1 MSSGSQTTQ
10 GQRCKEYLL
19 YTPHHLSEG
28 AVANTS
34 NGGWESTRLCFR
46 ARINFLRQAHD
57 VDGGQ
62 NGPGLVLKC
71 NKLFFAMSTSCRRD
85 SACFQGFLVI
95 LTNSNADEDKYHF
108 LAVLCSKLTPGVP
121 NGVNG
126 LFMASMV
133 FMVSIFFVFLVF
145 MVSMVSMVFMV
156 SVFFFWCFMFFFF
169 GFHGFHGF
177 YGF

>member
-1 MSSGSQTTQ
+1 M
-10 GQRCKEYLL
+10 
-19 YTPHHLSEG
+19 
-28 AVANTS
+28 
-34 NGGWESTRLCFR
+34 
-46 ARINFLRQAHD
+46 
-57 VDGGQ
+57 DGGQ

-126 LFMASMV
+126 LFMASMAFMVSMVFKVFMVFMV
-133 FMVSIFFVFLVF
+133 FMVS
-145 MVSMVSMVFMV
+145 MVLMVSMVFMV
-156 SVFFFWCFMFFFF
+156 SVVVMVLIVLTVSMVFMLFCLLLFLFVFCFHGVY

-177 YGF
+177 YVFLFCYGYMVSTLSYAHERTEHTW